1 MKTNVYWYS
10 LAVQHGDFEAVV
22 ALKAEYRA
30 CREHQVAEGSDVVWL
45 PLEDVARDDG
55 AGSSAGVE
63 LPDGEVG
70 RTDGELS
77 GGGED
82 GEDGGEVDGTFAGVE
97 ALVATMAEQ
106 VRNMS

>member
-1 MKTNVYWYS
+1 MQICK
-10 LAVQHGDFEAVV
+10 Q
-22 ALKAEYRA
+22 
-30 CREHQVAEGSDVVWL
+30 DVVWL

-70 RTDGELS
+70 RTGGELS

-106 VRNMS
+106 LRSMS